1 MHTPKS
7 WLGGIM
13 RKPTILCVDDEVN
26 ALTGREYLLRQHGY
40 EVLISTSGLESLDL
54 LEALEVDAV
63 ILDYRMP
70 EMMGD
75 RVATLMKQL
84 RPEVP
89 IMMLS
94 AQDCVPAS
102 ALRSADAFLSK
113 SVPPDQFVEAV
124 HDMVADGSPF
134 FERWLHSW
142 KRRLTA

>member
-1 MHTPKS
+1 
-7 WLGGIM
+7 M

-26 ALTGREYLLRQHGY
+26 VLTGREFLLRQHGY
-40 EVLISTSGLESLDL
+40 DVVISTSALESLDL
-54 LEALEVDAV
+54 LESLEFDAV

-75 RVATLMKQL
+75 TVAQLMKQL

-102 ALRSADAFLSK
+102 ALRSADTFLSK

-124 HDMVADGSPF
+124 HDMVADGEPF

-142 KRRLTA
+142 KRRLSA

>member
-1 MHTPKS
+1 
-7 WLGGIM
+7 M

-26 ALTGREYLLRQHGY
+26 VLTGREFLLRQHGY
-40 EVLISTSGLESLDL
+40 DVVISTSGLESLDL
-54 LEALEVDAV
+54 LESLEFDAV

-75 RVATLMKQL
+75 TVAQLMKQL
-84 RPEVP
+84 RPDVP

-102 ALRSADAFLSK
+102 ALRSADTFLSK

-124 HDMVADGSPF
+124 HDMVADGEPF

-142 KRRLTA
+142 KRRLSA

>member
-1 MHTPKS
+1 
-7 WLGGIM
+7 M

-26 ALTGREYLLRQHGY
+26 VLTGREFLLRQHGY
-40 EVLISTSGLESLDL
+40 DVVISTSGLESLDL
-54 LEALEVDAV
+54 LESLEFDAV

-75 RVATLMKQL
+75 TVAQLMKQL
-84 RPEVP
+84 RPDVP

-94 AQDCVPAS
+94 AHDCVPAS
-102 ALRSADAFLSK
+102 ALRSADTFLSK

-124 HDMVADGSPF
+124 HDMVADGEPF

-142 KRRLTA
+142 KRRLSA